1 MEIKAATTGI
11 TRVHTPIY
19 EIILGGLLIL
29 ERKPLSAAL
38 LSPTEPIAVVSIF
51 IFNFLFHK
59 HPLINRAHNMGQL
72 RDDTPNRHA

>member
-29 ERKPLSAAL
+29 ERQPLSAAL

-51 IFNFLFHK
+51 TFKFFYK
-59 HPLINRAHNMGQL
+59 HPLINSAHNMGQL